1 MNVHLK
7 SHFPAAIILNGG
19 KRLFFFKD
27 IYLRHFLATV
37 YRTAIPEWQ
46 RDQYFYRPFLRLS

>member
-7 SHFPAAIILNGG
+7 SHFPSAIILNGG
-19 KRLFFFKD
+19 KRLFFKD